1 MKERIEYIDV
11 AKGILI
17 MCLLYG
23 HSYIYGNMV
32 GVDEEAMHLLGK
44 TFKIYGCFFM
54 QAFFLITGFC
64 SSFDQSFGKYLWK
77 CLKTILI
84 PGMLLSFLGSSLWN
98 IGWGNWYLITRS
110 FINLSNWFITGG
122 EWFIVALFWA
132 KIFMW
137 FILKASQKVQII
149 VVISA
154 YLLGILLHTFNWF
167 PEYLKHQHTFV
178 LLPYLYLGIL
188 AKGHME
194 QIEKY
199 IKPVAVV
206 GIITILVENLL
217 AIKGIWRIPSQD
229 ASIELTFIN
238 FPIQFFN
245 VLGGTAFV
253 LWLSKKMIG
262 YTFFKTL
269 GMGSLLVYLWNG
281 QVLMFYAILL
291 LHVGFHPHDRYI
303 GFLFYMVVI
312 TFSCISFYFLIRIV
326 YRNKYLKWIVGKY

>member
-1 MKERIEYIDV
+1 
-11 AKGILI
+11 
-17 MCLLYG
+17 
-23 HSYIYGNMV
+23 
-32 GVDEEAMHLLGK
+32 
-44 TFKIYGCFFM
+44 
-54 QAFFLITGFC
+54 
-64 SSFDQSFGKYLWK
+64 
-77 CLKTILI
+77 
-84 PGMLLSFLGSSLWN
+84 
-98 IGWGNWYLITRS
+98 
-110 FINLSNWFITGG
+110 
-122 EWFIVALFWA
+122 
-132 KIFMW
+132 
-137 FILKASQKVQII
+137 
-149 VVISA
+149 
-154 YLLGILLHTFNWF
+154 
-167 PEYLKHQHTFV
+167 
-178 LLPYLYLGIL
+178 
-188 AKGHME
+188 ME

-291 LHVGFHPHDRYI
+291 LHVGFQPHDRYI

-312 TFSCISFYFLIRIV
+312 TFSYISFYFLIRIV